1 MSKKEASDKIY
12 NESII
17 EKTIFISFQ
26 HVGNNLKQY
35 LEEKIKKI
43 YENKCCE
50 EGFIKEDTIQLI
62 SYSAGLLQGNDVR
75 FNIVFSCMICLP
87 VQNMIIDCF
96 VESITK
102 AGVKGIVTKT
112 EKNPIVI
119 FIARDHHYNVSAFGT
134 IKENDKIKVKVIG
147 QRFELHDDFIT
158 VIAELI

>member
-1 MSKKEASDKIY
+1 
-12 NESII
+12 
-17 EKTIFISFQ
+17 
-26 HVGNNLKQY
+26 
-35 LEEKIKKI
+35 
-43 YENKCCE
+43 
-50 EGFIKEDTIQLI
+50 
-62 SYSAGLLQGNDVR
+62 
-75 FNIVFSCMICLP
+75 MICLP
-87 VQNMIIDCF
+87 VQNMVIDCF

-119 FIARDHHYNVSAFGT
+119 FIARDHHYNVSSFGT